1 MSALFAG
8 HVAALAALAVALL
21 IIAAITVAAA
31 LALHRTGAPA
41 RRRQQQKGARD
52 HVIDER
58 IKARVE
64 ALIWPE

>member
-8 HVAALAALAVALL
+8 HVAALAALAASLL

-31 LALHRTGAPA
+31 WAFHRAGAPA
-41 RRRQQQKGARD
+41 RRPQHGARD

>member
-8 HVAALAALAVALL
+8 HVAALVALAVSLL
-21 IIAAITVAAA
+21 SIAAITAAAA
-31 LALHRTGAPA
+31 LAFRRAGAPA
-41 RRRQQQKGARD
+41 RRRQQGARD

-58 IKARVE
+58 IKGRVE

>member
-1 MSALFAG
+1 MSALFTG
-8 HVAALAALAVALL
+8 HVAALFALAVALL

-31 LALHRTGAPA
+31 LALHRAGAPA
-41 RRRQQQKGARD
+41 RRRQQGERD
-52 HVIDER
+52 HVIDGR